1 MSKADDKIPILFK
14 YNNKIYRILE
24 FIYRQDDSI
33 FFVIPRKEGFYLD
46 NSSEKKFYKK
56 DYTEVKREF
65 KGESKKYKNPK
76 ISFHPGKM
84 VVHINSNNN
93 HVKKDYKI
101 YNAATGEHLLCYLL
115 QIVYPIDFSIFD
127 EYYKSKDNSLLIN
140 DKEFN
145 DLFEGNNLSLEIF
158 IHSKGLVITDDI
170 IPKAKRNIK
179 YIKTYYGLGKYDIT
193 VLVSELTT
201 SSNASV
207 LVNINTLKK
216 NLLYN
221 LKTVDRSN

>member
-1 MSKADDKIPILFK
+1 
-14 YNNKIYRILE
+14 
-24 FIYRQDDSI
+24 
-33 FFVIPRKEGFYLD
+33 
-46 NSSEKKFYKK
+46 
-56 DYTEVKREF
+56 
-65 KGESKKYKNPK
+65 
-76 ISFHPGKM
+76 M